1 MMNRIKQVLLFT
13 LFIACNLQKPS
24 GAQELSPHDFSDRL
38 NKLQGAILLDVR
50 SPEEYA
56 ETHLKNA
63 RNINWNDDGF
73 KNACKKLDKKKTVF
87 VYCLKGGR
95 SASAA
100 DYLRKSGFTNV
111 YELQGG
117 IEACEKEKLPLSKY

>member
-1 MMNRIKQVLLFT
+1 MMNRLKQILLFT
-13 LFIACNLQKPS
+13 LFIGCNLQKNS
-24 GAQELSPHDFSDRL
+24 GAQEISPRDFSDRL

-56 ETHLKNA
+56 EGHLKNA

-73 KNACKKLDKKKTVF
+73 KNTCKQLDKKKTVF

-117 IEACEKEKLPLSKY
+117 IEAWEKEKLPLSKD